1 MYIGNL
7 QTLQTSPNPSK
18 GGGCRAGHKNTRPP
32 TSPNPSRGGG
42 CREGYKDLRPPLA
55 PPREGDAESTKRPPL
70 TPPEEGNSESTKSKN
85 DYI

>member
-7 QTLQTSPNPSK
+7 QTLQ
-18 GGGCRAGHKNTRPP
+18 

-55 PPREGDAESTKRPPL
+55 PPREGDAESTK
-70 TPPEEGNSESTKSKN
+70 SKN
-85 DYI
+85 DYKQK